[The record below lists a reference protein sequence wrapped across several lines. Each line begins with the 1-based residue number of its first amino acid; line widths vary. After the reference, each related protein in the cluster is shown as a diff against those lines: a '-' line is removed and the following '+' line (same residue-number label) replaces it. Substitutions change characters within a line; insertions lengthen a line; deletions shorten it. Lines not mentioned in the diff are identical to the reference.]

1 MKKREDVYS
10 VCLLLFHSKNAQKIQ
25 VESEKLGRGFKGVS
39 FTVEIVQ
46 NRNPVF
52 NTYL

>member
-1 MKKREDVYS
+1 MFI
-10 VCLLLFHSKNAQKIQ
+10 LFACCFFILKMLKKIQ
-25 VESEKLGRGFKGVS
+25 VESEKLGRGFKRVS
-39 FTVEIVQ
+39 FTDEIVQ